1 MKAATAAYRGHC
13 QRHFISIHAARE
25 GGDSGFRAA
34 PEMVGI
40 SIHAAREGG
49 DPTFMTVTKHR
60 SLISI
65 HAAREG
71 GDYASAE
78 GAFCQKDFNPRRP

>member
-1 MKAATAAYRGHC
+1 MIHI
-13 QRHFISIHAARE
+13 ISIHAARE
-25 GGDSGFRAA
+25 GGDTDSPDKAQYRK
-34 PEMVGI
+34 I